1 MLQLCT
7 IYACAN
13 GTLGL
18 NLSRAPWDP
27 YPWVSGVQEKSN
39 AERGGVRIGD
49 TLLELNGVDILGL
62 RISELAN
69 RLAEHWHSGAEC
81 VTLMMW
87 RQQAAITSPEHA
99 EEASHAVHGINQ
111 QSLQKFATCLQ
122 HISQLLECPVCLEV
136 IKPPG
141 WQCCNGHVLC
151 NNCRSRSVK
160 CPVCRVPLGPR
171 GRCLLS
177 DKLFTLLAE
186 SFPCDGGKTNKVT
199 AEQGHGPEGQRKLS
213 SVNKCTNE
221 YHNQPKM
228 ALAKSNTGKKC
239 GKQISRQLQLD
250 AVAVAVLNAT
260 DSCAGAG
267 AGAGADGGVLQHQQ
281 MPKGNEENARIRNN
295 VAAVDNSSNHSSN
308 GSRRWHGQGQD
319 EKDLQRCTLIKVQ
332 HQESRFSE
340 QQKKSVLELLESN
353 NMLVKP
359 KLKLS
364 KKSCRIT
371 GKDQDGLRSDEVAN
385 INTGQHQTAE
395 QEQEEE
401 KEKEQEEQQEQ
412 VMHPGGGKGRLQF
425 QNYHCPT
432 GKSCISSCSSS
443 SSSSSSS
450 AVLKLSVSRNK
461 LSTVRAGAAT
471 ADGVAAEI
479 AAATLS
485 VGSHKQAPASE
496 VNQATSS
503 LVSGSGASSIKSC
516 EWQLLRHL
524 SSEHR
529 LAVLHSYGTFG
540 ERLHVQL
547 PSQQAVACLSLSE
560 DVSPGHEHVRVHTF
574 FLAVIPIS
582 TGHAVFLW
590 HLDDPDNRP
599 QEESHFET
607 VIETQGGHVKWFGA
621 AHSLR
626 RSWPEIAAS
635 GHFLSCHNLQQNA
648 CAAFDITVKR
658 SAPAP

>member
-27 YPWVSGVQEKSN
+27 YPWVSGVQAKSS
-39 AERGGVRIGD
+39 AERGGVRLGD
-49 TLLELNGVDILGL
+49 TLLELNGADVLGL

-69 RLAEHWHSGAEC
+69 RLQDHWQSGAEV

-87 RQQAAITSPEHA
+87 RQQASIDPNEEA
-99 EEASHAVHGINQ
+99 EASHAVHGINQ

-186 SFPCDGGKTNKVT
+186 SFPCDGGKANKV
-199 AEQGHGPEGQRKLS
+199 AAAQGHGKLS

-228 ALAKSNTGKKC
+228 ALAKTSSGKSKC
-239 GKQISRQLQLD
+239 GKQISRQLE
-250 AVAVAVLNAT
+250 AVLV
-260 DSCAGAG
+260 DQS
-267 AGAGADGGVLQHQQ
+267 
-281 MPKGNEENARIRNN
+281 PREIRRK
-295 VAAVDNSSNHSSN
+295 SQ
-308 GSRRWHGQGQD
+308 HGQEQEQGA
-319 EKDLQRCTLIKVQ
+319 EEAVLPRCTLIKVQ
-332 HQESRFSE
+332 HQEAAVEHFSE
-340 QQKKSVLELLESN
+340 EGHN

-364 KKSCRIT
+364 KKSWRIT
-371 GKDQDGLRSDEVAN
+371 GPDQDGLRCDEVAT
-385 INTGQHQTAE
+385 INNGVQVQQQQLQQQE
-395 QEQEEE
+395 RQQLGQEQLEHE
-401 KEKEQEEQQEQ
+401 KSASGESEY
-412 VMHPGGGKGRLQF
+412 

-432 GKSCISSCSSS
+432 GKSCSSHSYQLGQPV
-443 SSSSSSS
+443 
-450 AVLKLSVSRNK
+450 ANK
-461 LSTVRAGAAT
+461 LSTVAMQA
-471 ADGVAAEI
+471 VAAVVDSGG
-479 AAATLS
+479 ASLS
-485 VGSHKQAPASE
+485 AGSHKQAPAAG
-496 VNQATSS
+496 VNQVLPLEA
-503 LVSGSGASSIKSC
+503 GSIGRR

-524 SSEHR
+524 SGDHR
-529 LAVLHSYGTFG
+529 LAVLQIYGTFG
-540 ERLHVQL
+540 ERLHVRPQL
-547 PSQQAVACLSLSE
+547 PLEGVACLRLSE
-560 DVSPGHEHVRVHTF
+560 ESSTFDHVSVHTF
-574 FLAVIPIS
+574 FLAVIAI
-582 TGHAVFLW
+582 GGGDEHAVFLW
-590 HLDDPDNRP
+590 HLDHLPHGP
-599 QEESHFET
+599 TFET
-607 VIETQGGHVKWFGA
+607 VIETPGHRFLGP

-626 RSWPEIAAS
+626 RSWPEIRAS
-635 GHFLSCHNLQQNA
+635 GQFLTLSNLTA
-648 CAAFDITVKR
+648 KCEVTVR
-658 SAPAP
+658 SR